1 MGTLNQTGYQ
11 TTTYA
16 EKRAALATVFKNA
29 FGSNLNTDPQTP
41 QGNIIDYVTSLV
53 DNEDKIGLS
62 FFNQLNYRNATGA
75 LLSAIAV
82 SKGQPRK
89 NGTKAV
95 ITCTFTSSSSP
106 YSIAANSI
114 FVDNISGLQFT
125 NTAIVNITSNS
136 QSVELIALIDG
147 ATGLVPTNTLSAQS
161 YVAALSNI
169 EITVISDGTNAESD
183 ANLIFRLSS
192 AEIQNARNDVD
203 SIVFYLNALEDTTRV
218 SVLNNPT
225 NSTDANGVPAHS
237 INAIVV
243 GALDNDIANIIFQF
257 KASGTPTFGS
267 TNVIVLDSQGYPE
280 TIHFDRALSKSIYA
294 RISITQRQGVPIN
307 GNLDLLLQ
315 TTMDYINSLRI
326 GDDVSRT
333 PIFGIWGDGNFDIV
347 DVELSFDNIT
357 YVSTNLAIGIRE
369 YAFVSNLN
377 QINYVVV

>member
-16 EKRAALATVFKNA
+16 EKRAALAAVFKNA

-62 FFNQLNYRNATGA
+62 FFNQLNYRNANGA
-75 LLSAIAV
+75 LLSAIAI

-95 ITCTFTSSSSP
+95 ITCTFTSSNSP

-125 NTAIVNITSNS
+125 NTSIVNIISSS

-169 EITVISDGTNAESD
+169 EITAISDGTNTESD

-203 SIVFYLNALEDTTRV
+203 SIVFYLNNLEDTTRV

-243 GALDNDIANIIFQF
+243 GALEEDIANIIFQF

-267 TNVIVLDSQGYPE
+267 TDVTVFDSQGYPE
-280 TIHFDRALSKSIYA
+280 IIYFDRPTIKDIYA
-294 RISITQRQGVPIN
+294 RISITQRQGVPIT

-333 PIFGIWGDGNFDIV
+333 PIFGIWGDGNFDIS

-357 YVSTNLAIGIRE
+357 YVSTNLVIGIRE